1 MQGFNYLQA
10 QAYVIQTDITFSLN
24 LENNFLKIT
33 NSIILIHKV
42 IYLKKIWRNMLIYF
56 MLFFPNKLSC

>member
-24 LENNFLKIT
+24 LENTFLKIT
-33 NSIILIHKV
+33 NTIILIHKV
-42 IYLKKIWRNMLIYF
+42 IYLKQRYKEI
-56 MLFFPNKLSC
+56 C